1 MAFVHRILLRQWNG
15 CPIFRDANLAMSRTA
30 SEAASDVLSGARFWR
45 LWLALALEDIGIKHR
60 GTALGPLWIVVNYVL
75 LSGTFI
81 LLFNKGGDPKLY
93 ASHAMIGLL
102 IWQFLADL
110 MNSGV
115 KLFHKNATY
124 VSGTKLPM
132 SFYVYNC
139 LALCVMRSLYALIG
153 CVLLFVFFGS
163 SLILFIPAAIGSFLI
178 ILLIAP
184 AAIIILAFT
193 GAFYSDTQFLVT
205 NFTRIAMFLTPV
217 FWMHEGAHGVRGLL
231 YYWNPF
237 THFIEI
243 VRVPLM
249 YGVYPWD
256 SLLICIGVGLIAWFL
271 AAIIFVRLRRQV
283 VFVI

>member
-1 MAFVHRILLRQWNG
+1 
-15 CPIFRDANLAMSRTA
+15 MSRVA

-45 LWLALALEDIGIKHR
+45 LWLALAIEDIGIRHR

-81 LLFNKGGDPKLY
+81 LLFSRGSDPTLY

-102 IWQFLADL
+102 VWHFLADL

-115 KLFHKNATY
+115 MLFQKNRNY
-124 VSGTKLPM
+124 ISGTRLPV

-139 LALCVMRSLYALIG
+139 LALCGIRSLYSLVG
-153 CVLLFVFFGS
+153 CAFMFAFFGS
-163 SLILFIPAAIGSFLI
+163 GMMLYIPTAIGSILVI
-178 ILLIAP
+178 ILVAP

-256 SLLICIGVGLIAWFL
+256 SLLICIAVGLIAWVL